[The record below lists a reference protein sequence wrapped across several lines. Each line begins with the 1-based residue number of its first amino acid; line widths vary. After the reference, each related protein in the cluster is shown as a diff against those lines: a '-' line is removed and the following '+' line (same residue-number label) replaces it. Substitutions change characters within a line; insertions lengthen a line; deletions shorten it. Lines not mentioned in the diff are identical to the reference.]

1 VYPERQNNWGWPIAA
16 AVFLG
21 GAGGGTFLI
30 SFVLGL
36 RGNQEVARIGTI
48 AGPLLVGLC
57 ALFLVSDL
65 GSKFTSWRLFL
76 FNRLSSS
83 WMSRGTFFISAF
95 IILGLIYSIFSFWLP
110 WKIDAAPGI
119 IIGVLAS
126 IFAFLVT
133 LYTGCLFGVLR
144 RIPLWNT
151 PALPLLFIF
160 SALST
165 GMSVLIMLNFSFGAN
180 SGGFMESALP
190 IEITLIVL
198 EIVVLGV
205 YLEIIRQ
212 VKAIGAASVRL
223 LLSPWFL
230 ASVIGIGLV
239 IPLGLMGYT
248 QASSHE
254 AIPPVINSLL
264 VLIGGFLLRYGILKA
279 GVYPGLSQ
287 S

>member
-1 VYPERQNNWGWPIAA
+1 MYPERQNDWNWQIAS

-21 GAGGGTFLI
+21 GAGGGAFII

-36 RGNQEVARIGTI
+36 MGYEDVARIGTI
-48 AGPLLVGLC
+48 VGPVLVGCC
-57 ALFLVSDL
+57 ALFLVSH
-65 GSKFTSWRLFL
+65 LFL
-76 FNRLSSS
+76 FNRLGSS

-95 IILGLIYSIFSFWLP
+95 IILGFIYSIVSFWIP
-110 WKIDAAPGI
+110 SWQIAESPGL

-144 RIPLWNT
+144 RVPLWNT

-165 GMSVLIMLNFSFGAN
+165 GMAVVILINYFLGTSTSAEDLLNAV
-180 SGGFMESALP
+180 AP
-190 IEITLIVL
+190 VEIGIIIL

-212 VKAIGAASVRL
+212 TNAIGSQSVRVL
-223 LLSPWFL
+223 LNPTFIVTVIFIGLIIPLAFLST
-230 ASVIGIGLV
+230 SGIGGQEIV
-239 IPLGLMGYT
+239 
-248 QASSHE
+248 S
-254 AIPPVINSLL
+254 PVINSLL
-264 VLIGGFLLRYGILKA
+264 VLVGGWFLRYNIVKA
-279 GVYPGLSQ
+279 GVLPGLAPA
-287 S
+287 